1 MKSIFLLNVLM
12 VEKYLIIPLEDEN
25 KKLESL
31 FAFKEMP
38 SSVNAELAFSSEIK
52 SLLVNNIQLSDIQW
66 LEILFGIYFE
76 NC

>member
-12 VEKYLIIPLEDEN
+12 VEKYLIIPLDDEN

-38 SSVNAELAFSSEIK
+38 SSVKAE
-52 SLLVNNIQLSDIQW
+52 
-66 LEILFGIYFE
+66 
-76 NC
+76 